1 MIHLSYIFIYDL
13 KTITHS
19 SLISF
24 ITINAG
30 FTTIMISLKGFISV
44 TMIVGNIIHIY
55 LFSVIVILI
64 SLLLHL
70 ILWGTSLI
78 SYLLYL
84 FLTSVEFFLY
94 ILFWLESFSNLF
106 QSLTL
111 ANRLSI
117 NLIAGSL
124 LTFLL
129 SSSLNIFILSL
140 HFFYSLFIFI
150 LLLLVYLF
158 EIFNCFI
165 QLFIFSLLSLNL
177 LF

>member
-1 MIHLSYIFIYDL
+1 MLQPLILLLSPYSLIYCFGYMIIITEDYYSLLIDMIYLSYIYITNL
-13 KTITHS
+13 KTLTYTA
-19 SLISF
+19 LVTF
-24 ITINAG
+24 IQINAG
-30 FTTIMISLKGFISV
+30 LTTILISLKVFISI

-55 LFSVIVILI
+55 LFSLIVILI

-70 ILWGTSLI
+70 ILSGLSLI

-84 FLTSVEFFLY
+84 FLTRLEFFLY
-94 ILFWLESFSNLF
+94 ILFLLESFSNLF

-129 SSSLNIFILSL
+129 SNSLNIFILSL
-140 HFFYSLFIFI
+140 YI
-150 LLLLVYLF
+150 
-158 EIFNCFI
+158 
-165 QLFIFSLLSLNL
+165 
-177 LF
+177 